1 MQIGYF
7 VEQLYA
13 GIPEEEIIRN
23 GGFFGV
29 HNKFFDPK
37 VGGQLYHR
45 YLSEHIEAERV
56 GYDMLV
62 LNEHH
67 ANPACM
73 SHVITIE
80 ASILAYATKRAR
92 IATLG
97 VPLPITKNP
106 LRVAEELAM
115 IDMISGGRL
124 VPGIIRGASF
134 EQVASNTNPTHNR
147 EIFDEAYEF
156 MIKAW
161 TTPGPWRYEGKHFH
175 YRYVNPWARP
185 IQAKPLVLVP
195 GVISPETV
203 VWAAKHKLPYV
214 ALATEVNAT
223 KKMWDLYGE
232 TAAQMG
238 YQIGPENFGYLQ
250 KIVVAD
256 SDEEAYELGKGHMY
270 GGSHATPKYSALP
283 GYNSKL
289 ALKEYVNKFYALMNP
304 RAANYTDVEQQR
316 KALMDNYPKLVDAGH
331 ILVGTPKTIIPKLRT
346 MLETLR
352 PGFFIVWGPEGP
364 VPHEKTMRMMQLM
377 GDEVIP
383 AMRDM
388 GKELGLED
396 AFERELGSRP
406 LPANGKWELLAK
418 VSNDAM
424 AA

>member
-1 MQIGYF
+1 MKIGYF

-13 GIPEEEIIRN
+13 GVPEEEVIKN

-29 HNKFFDPK
+29 HNKFFDPN
-37 VGGQLYHR
+37 VGAKLYHR

-80 ASILAYATKRAR
+80 ASILAYATKKAK
-92 IATLG
+92 IVTLG

-134 EQVASNTNPTHNR
+134 EQVASNTNPTQNR

-175 YRYVNPWARP
+175 YRYVNPWTKP
-185 IQAKPLVLVP
+185 IQEKPLVLVP

-203 VWAAKHKLPYV
+203 VWAAKRKLPYV

-232 TAAQMG
+232 TAAQTG

-250 KIVVAD
+250 KLVLAD

-283 GYNSKL
+283 GYNSKV

-304 RAANYTDVEQQR
+304 RAQNYMDVEMQR
-316 KALMDNYPKLVDAGH
+316 KALMDNYPKLVEAGH
-331 ILVGTPKTIIPKLRT
+331 ILVGTPKTVLPKIRS
-346 MLETLR
+346 MLEQLR
-352 PGFFIVWGPEGP
+352 PGMFIVWGPEGP
-364 VPHEKTMRMMQLM
+364 IPHEKTMRMMQLM
-377 GDEVIP
+377 GEEVLP
-383 AMRDM
+383 AMREM
-388 GKELGLED
+388 GKELGLDD
-396 AFERELGSRP
+396 AFQRELGARP
-406 LPANGKWELLAK
+406 LAADGKWQSLAR
-418 VSNDAM
+418 

>member
-1 MQIGYF
+1 MKIGYF

-13 GIPEEEIIRN
+13 GVPEEEVIRN

-29 HNKFFDPK
+29 RNTHFDPQ
-37 VGGQLYHR
+37 VGAQLYHR
-45 YLSEHIEAERV
+45 YLAEHIEAERV

-73 SHVITIE
+73 NHVITIE
-80 ASILAYATKRAR
+80 AAILAYATKRAR

-134 EQVASNTNPTHNR
+134 EQVASNTNPTQNR
-147 EIFDEAYEF
+147 ELFDEGYEF

-161 TTPGPWRYEGKHFH
+161 TTPGPWRYEGRHYH

-185 IQAKPLVLVP
+185 IQKTPLVLVP

-223 KKMWDLYGE
+223 LRMWKLYGD
-232 TAAQMG
+232 TAAEAG
-238 YQIGPENFGYLQ
+238 YQVGPENFGFLQ
-250 KIVVAD
+250 KLVVAD

-270 GGSHATPKYSALP
+270 GGSHATPRYSALP

-304 RAANYTDVEQQR
+304 RAANYMDVEQQR
-316 KALMDNYPKLVDAGH
+316 KALLDNYPKLVEAGH
-331 ILVGTPKTIIPKLRT
+331 IIVGTPKTVIPKLRKV
-346 MLETLR
+346 LEALR
-352 PGFFIVWGPEGP
+352 PGLFNVWGPEGP
-364 VPHEKTMRMMQLM
+364 VPHDKTMRMMTLM

-383 AMRDM
+383 ALREI
-388 GKELGLED
+388 GEELGLD
-396 AFERELGSRP
+396 DPFERELGSRP
-406 LPANGKWELLAK
+406 LPETGPWRPFTPPSE
-418 VSNDAM
+418 
-424 AA
+424 AAVA

>member
-1 MQIGYF
+1 MKVGYF
-7 VEQLYA
+7 VEQLY
-13 GIPEEEIIRN
+13 GGVPEEEVIKN

-29 HNKFFDPK
+29 HNEHFDPK
-37 VGGQLYHR
+37 TGGQFYRR
-45 YLSEHIEAERV
+45 YLKEHMEAERV

-67 ANPACM
+67 ASPACM

-80 ASILAYATKRAR
+80 ASILAYNTSKAL

-147 EIFDEAYEF
+147 ELFDEAYDF

-161 TTPGPWRYEGKHFH
+161 TTPGPWRYEGRHFH

-185 IQAKPLVLVP
+185 IQKKPLVLVP

-203 VWAAKHKLPYV
+203 VWAAKRKLPYV

-223 KKMWDLYGE
+223 LKMWNLYGD
-232 TAAQMG
+232 TAAEMG
-238 YQIGPENFGYLQ
+238 YQVGPENFGYLQ
-250 KIVVAD
+250 KLVVAD
-256 SDEEAYELGKGHMY
+256 TDEEAYEMGKGHMF

-304 RAANYTDVEQQR
+304 RAANFQDVEQQR

-331 ILVGTPKTIIPKLRT
+331 IIVGTPKTVIPKIRKV
-346 MLETLR
+346 LESLR
-352 PGFFIVWGPEGP
+352 PGLFLVWGPEGP
-364 VPHEKTMRMMQLM
+364 IPHEKTMRMMQLM
-377 GDEVIP
+377 GDEVLP
-383 AMRDM
+383 AIQSISR
-388 GKELGLED
+388 ELGLTD
-396 AFERELGSRP
+396 PFQAELGARP
-406 LPANGKWELLAK
+406 LPAGGQWEPLVK
-418 VSNDAM
+418 PEPV

>member
-1 MQIGYF
+1 MKVGYF
-7 VEQLYA
+7 VEQLY
-13 GIPEEEIIRN
+13 GGLPEEEVIKN

-29 HNKFFDPK
+29 HNQHFDPK
-37 VGGQLYHR
+37 VGGQFYHR
-45 YLSEHIEAERV
+45 YLKEHIEAERV

-80 ASILAYATKRAR
+80 AAILAYNTSKAR

-147 EIFDEAYEF
+147 ELFDEAYEF

-185 IQAKPLVLVP
+185 IQEKPLVLVP

-203 VWAAKHKLPYV
+203 VWAAKRKLPYV

-223 KKMWDLYGE
+223 LKMWNLYGE
-232 TAAQMG
+232 TAAQTG

-250 KIVVAD
+250 KMVIAD

-304 RAANYTDVEQQR
+304 RAANYMDVEQQR
-316 KALMDNYPKLVDAGH
+316 EALMANYPKLVDAGH
-331 ILVGTPKTIIPKLRT
+331 IIVGTPKTVIPKIRKV
-346 MLETLR
+346 LETLR
-352 PGFFIVWGPEGP
+352 PGLFVVWGPEGP
-364 VPHEKTMRMMQLM
+364 IPHEKTMRMMQLM
-377 GDEVIP
+377 GDEVLP
-383 AMRDM
+383 AIHDM
-388 GKELGLED
+388 GKELGLQD
-396 AFERELGSRP
+396 PFEAELGARP
-406 LPANGKWELLAK
+406 LGTNGSWEPLVKPEA
-418 VSNDAM
+418 V

>member
-1 MQIGYF
+1 MKVGYF
-7 VEQLYA
+7 VEQLY
-13 GIPEEEIIRN
+13 GGVPEEEIIKN

-29 HNKFFDPK
+29 HNKHFDPK
-37 VGGQLYHR
+37 VGGQFYHR
-45 YLSEHIEAERV
+45 YLKEHIEAERV

-80 ASILAYATKRAR
+80 AAILAYNTSKAK

-147 EIFDEAYEF
+147 ELFDEAYEF

-185 IQAKPLVLVP
+185 IQEKPLVLVP

-203 VWAAKHKLPYV
+203 VWAAKRKLPYV

-223 KKMWDLYGE
+223 LKMWNLYGE
-232 TAAQMG
+232 TAAQTG

-250 KIVVAD
+250 KMVIAD

-304 RAANYTDVEQQR
+304 RATNYMDVEQQR
-316 KALMDNYPKLVDAGH
+316 EALMANYPKLVDAGH
-331 ILVGTPKTIIPKLRT
+331 IIVGTPRTVIPKIRKV
-346 MLETLR
+346 LETLR
-352 PGFFIVWGPEGP
+352 PGLFVVWGPEGP
-364 VPHEKTMRMMQLM
+364 IPHEKTMRMMQLM
-377 GDEVIP
+377 GDEVLP
-383 AMRDM
+383 AIHDM
-388 GKELGLED
+388 GKELGLLD
-396 AFERELGSRP
+396 PFETELGARP
-406 LPANGKWELLAK
+406 LGANGSWEPLVKPEA
-418 VSNDAM
+418 V

>member
-1 MQIGYF
+1 MKIGYF

-13 GIPEEEIIRN
+13 GVPEEEVIKN

-29 HNKFFDPK
+29 HNAHFDPL
-37 VGGQLYHR
+37 VGAQLYHR
-45 YLSEHIEAERV
+45 YIAEHIEAERV

-67 ANPACM
+67 ASPACM
-73 SHVITIE
+73 NHVITIE
-80 ASILAYATKRAR
+80 ASILAYATKRAL

-106 LRVAEELAM
+106 LRVAEELSM

-147 EIFDEAYEF
+147 ELFDEAYEF
-156 MIKAW
+156 LIKAW

-175 YRYVNPWARP
+175 YRYVNPWTRP
-185 IQAKPLVLVP
+185 IQKKPLVLVP

-223 KKMWDLYGE
+223 LKMWSLYGD

-238 YQIGPENFGYLQ
+238 YQVGPENFGFLQ
-250 KIVVAD
+250 KLVVAD
-256 SDEEAYELGKGHMY
+256 TDEKAYELGRGHMW
-270 GGSHATPKYSALP
+270 GGSHATPRYSALP

-304 RAANYTDVEQQR
+304 RAANYMDVDQQR
-316 KALMDNYPKLVDAGH
+316 KALMDNYPKLVEAGH
-331 ILVGTPKTIIPKLRT
+331 IIVGTPKTVIPQLRKV
-346 MLETLR
+346 LEALR
-352 PGFFIVWGPEGP
+352 PGIFNVWGPEGP
-364 VPHEKTMRMMQLM
+364 IPHEDIMRMMTLM

-383 AMRDM
+383 ALREI
-388 GKELGLED
+388 GEELGLED
-396 AFERELGSRP
+396 PFERELGSRP
-406 LPANGKWELLAK
+406 LPDGGQWRALAP
-418 VSNDAM
+418 AQ